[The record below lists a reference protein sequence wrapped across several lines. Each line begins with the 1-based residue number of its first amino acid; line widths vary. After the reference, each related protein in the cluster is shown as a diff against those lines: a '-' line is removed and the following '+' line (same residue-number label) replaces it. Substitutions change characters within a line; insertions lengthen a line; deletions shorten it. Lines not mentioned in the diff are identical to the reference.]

1 MTTRQISPPEYIADA
16 LHLVHGDEAYAE
28 ARRQHALNLKSGDKR
43 NAELWQRVAQAVD
56 APRGDVRSG

>member
-28 ARRQHALNLKSGDKR
+28 ARRQHALNLRSGDTR
-43 NAELWQRVAQAVD
+43 NAELWQRVARAVD
-56 APRGDVRSG
+56 TPRAEYRSR